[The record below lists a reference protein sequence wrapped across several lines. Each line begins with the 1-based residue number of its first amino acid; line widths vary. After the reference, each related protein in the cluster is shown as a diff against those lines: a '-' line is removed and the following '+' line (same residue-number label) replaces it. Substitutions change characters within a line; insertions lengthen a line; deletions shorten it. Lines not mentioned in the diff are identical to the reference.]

1 MHEDEIQSFLEAEAD
16 TIVFGG
22 HNQAC
27 PKYPKQQVFA
37 IFLQY
42 LKKEGRHEVDF
53 LHADKQT
60 FLQVDTINIGVYG

>member
-1 MHEDEIQSFLEAEAD
+1 MHKDKNQSFLEAD
-16 TIVFGG
+16 NIVFGG

-27 PKYPKQQVFA
+27 PKYPKLQVLA

-42 LKKEGRHEVDF
+42 LKKKERCEVDF

-60 FLQVDTINIGVYG
+60 FLQVDTINIGEYV